1 MGCSDPCRQSQIARR
16 RIYQVS
22 GIRNMLSI
30 ILSRASLATLSSRA
44 STARVISSAPTK
56 VFFSTTTTTSSN
68 IRPGYAQ
75 IKEKQKYFNI
85 DNGKRVR
92 ERGGAKDDIMYNLT
106 LLIILVGAVEWVRV
120 VYALAFPTKG

>member
-1 MGCSDPCRQSQIARR
+1 MGVTDSEKRDIP
-16 RIYQVS
+16 
-22 GIRNMLSI
+22 GIRKMLSI

-44 STARVISSAPTK
+44 STARIISSAPTK
-56 VFFSTTTTTSSN
+56 EFFSTTTTSSN

-85 DNGKRVR
+85 DNGKRVH

-120 VYALAFPTKG
+120 VYALAFPNKG

>member
-1 MGCSDPCRQSQIARR
+1 MGTHNLCSDPCRQSQIARR
-16 RIYQVS
+16 RISQVS

-85 DNGKRVR
+85 DSGKRVH
-92 ERGGAKDDIMYNLT
+92 EGGGAKDDI
-106 LLIILVGAVEWVRV
+106 
-120 VYALAFPTKG
+120 

>member
-1 MGCSDPCRQSQIARR
+1 MGIARR
-16 RIYQVS
+16 RISQVS
-22 GIRNMLSI
+22 GIRKMLSI
-30 ILSRASLATLSSRA
+30 ILSRA
-44 STARVISSAPTK
+44 STARVISSTATR
-56 VFFSTTTTTSSN
+56 VFFSTTPTTSSN

-85 DNGKRVR
+85 DNGKRVH

>member
-1 MGCSDPCRQSQIARR
+1 MGQWPVQAVTDSEKKDI
-16 RIYQVS
+16 S
-22 GIRNMLSI
+22 GIRKMLSI

-56 VFFSTTTTTSSN
+56 VFFSTTTTTSFN

-85 DNGKRVR
+85 DNGKRVH

-120 VYALAFPTKG
+120 VYALAFPNKG